1 MPSIGVLIELRLCV
15 AGPCTPC
22 LLRVEIIG
30 KFFLPSCAQRPWAG
44 CPWALGSPR
53 LTWCV
58 LLAMHDP
65 SITQRPAQVFTFSD
79 KTEVFLGI
87 FIDENTI
94 ILTADPVTVDK
105 N

>member
-44 CPWALGSPR
+44 CPWALVDVVRIIGHARP
-53 LTWCV
+53 V
-58 LLAMHDP
+58 DHPAP
-65 SITQRPAQVFTFSD
+65 SAGVHVFGQNR
-79 KTEVFLGI
+79 GI
-87 FIDENTI
+87 FGYFHR
-94 ILTADPVTVDK
+94 
-105 N
+105 

>member
-1 MPSIGVLIELRLCV
+1 
-15 AGPCTPC
+15 
-22 LLRVEIIG
+22 
-30 KFFLPSCAQRPWAG
+30 
-44 CPWALGSPR
+44 
-53 LTWCV
+53 
-58 LLAMHDP
+58 MHDP